1 MGKKKKKRRGA
12 DKRNSF
18 LSKFPIDFILLY
30 PVFLLIRQGNS
41 FDIRTYFFW
50 WKLRETFRNKHLSPS
65 ECSGTA
71 VPTEHIL
78 LQDLGLRGE
87 LFKITIQ
94 IFFFSTNCL

>member
-1 MGKKKKKRRGA
+1 MRPFEI
-12 DKRNSF
+12 NICP
-18 LSKFPIDFILLY
+18 L
-30 PVFLLIRQGNS
+30 
-41 FDIRTYFFW
+41 
-50 WKLRETFRNKHLSPS
+50 S

-94 IFFFSTNCL
+94 ILYHFIDDNTKAIDIKSQHNMLASFFPL